1 MTSLDVRNNSAVMKR
16 AEQLKRWEESDTN
29 RQPPTPR
36 PERGRKIKFSS
47 GCVFLAA
54 CMSGDKEEVL
64 KLLEN
69 GADINTANVDGLTAL
84 HQACIDDNLE
94 IVEFLIEHGADINR
108 QDNEGWTPLHAT
120 ASCGFVSI
128 ARYLVEHDAD
138 PAAVNSDGDLAVD
151 LAVDIQHLPMMDF
164 MQKVMTEHNID
175 CEKARQAEEQLMLSD
190 AKKWLRSDA
199 SEVDRPHPKTGAT
212 ALHVAAAKGYTKVI
226 SLLLA
231 GRANVDKQD
240 NDGWTPLHA
249 ASHWGQKEA
258 AEMLVN
264 AMADMDVRNYAGQT
278 CIDVADRKMAK
289 FLEELRS
296 TSNKRVKRRPSSQ
309 IRISDKIENHIDNT
323 PTKIIRVEVKSDQ
336 SKDQANAS
344 ISDIELPMI
353 DSSDQLDQAHNLAR
367 IAEYDETDSE
377 LTDSTES
384 SHSTSLS
391 EPEDEK
397 SKQPTDSSTDN
408 QPVEEEAPWRRNSLA
423 RVRTQNES
431 PTKNQVPEKE
441 VSKTN
446 STTEPSDVILRRT
459 QSFEHDEKF
468 YQKYHELR
476 ARIKAN
482 SCPILPATQLNSNNS
497 SNSNSRNNNSNS
509 SNSNSNNNIN
519 NNSNNSNNINNS
531 KSNNTNIINNP
542 TSALGNVYTPIPN
555 YSVQRSASLKDH
567 RNYRSNSTNTSTTSI
582 TAAYTTSSTPSTAD
596 STASITTSTTTTTSS
611 TAATTTPIRST
622 PTSSANAADKGA
634 TSAASTSTT
643 NNNKNNQNNNNN
655 KISNTITN
663 SNTANNNNDNGNN
676 KIDNDPKQSSSSSSS
691 TLSGPSTSP
700 DAAAPTTT
708 TKQKMSAGTIFKNFF
723 KSFVPPVRD
732 EESETQRKAHAKRVR
747 ETRRSTQGVTLDEIK
762 SAEELVKKKNSTMN
776 NNNNSSSNETQ
787 VATATAENPSTSQ
800 QQEVEPLTQP
810 PIIAT
815 ETEASPQSPPRT
827 DENEAPIVLSP
838 TTNAAKCARD
848 KEDDDKEAPEDAE
861 KDECAVDND
870 GEDVSASFTIVA
882 PTRKIVTPTEDATT
896 DENTDDNDE
905 EVSASYTLTPRHSF
919 IGSAVP
925 NEAVETTIVVTPPE
939 MTINESAVAEEVTVR
954 KKQVAKETEN
964 DDENAEEDED
974 DDEDE
979 SRDDDEEANENEAE
993 AASKRESLKQSAAE
1007 KSAETLQVA
1016 AADVEAEDADEEQNE
1031 NADEEVQGDTED
1043 DSDESETIEVHNLQ
1057 NANEKTERPVPKQI
1071 EPSENSTT
1079 KSPVL
1084 TTSTTSNERSRLS
1097 TLTPLP
1103 LAVTTVGASASKSSV
1118 HPTSA
1123 VTTPITPTSSSSS
1136 SPPPPTLESPVR
1148 LREKRIPP
1156 YETDSNNALTLV
1168 ERLRYEASKYS
1179 GAGGD
1184 ELVAVSKTRSL
1195 PPTLQGGGVGGGGGG
1210 TEDGAGGGI
1219 NACIDNNEP
1228 ALAPTT
1234 TYSKIFGGSRRSLD
1248 STSLPLQS
1256 HGSLATEQANISA
1269 FGSISSCSSISGTA
1283 TATSAASGSHA
1294 SSTTAAA
1301 SSLSSSSSS
1310 NTMAERRPSWRLKFD
1325 AGCKFKLEDAS
1336 SGNTFPPNNS
1346 TIIPSAP
1353 AVIAAA
1359 NLSSTISQ
1367 RRINSNSLNSSNQ
1380 SLNSIGRPV
1389 SAPVN
1394 ASTSSTLLSND
1405 AQSEGV
1411 GIYGR
1416 RLTSGNANT
1425 YSSSGSS
1432 TATATAAATTSTT
1445 TANVTAST
1453 ATVASKANEDK
1464 DNDKEN
1470 DNRNLAASAIQ
1481 RRRKP
1486 KRRSTG
1492 VVHID
1497 MDDLDPERQDSAN
1510 DTEEKDKD
1518 KESGGERAASR
1529 SRLGSTT
1536 TSSSNS
1542 ATDENKARDKSEN
1555 GEAIDYKALW
1565 EAAKLEN
1572 DKLKQQLKK
1581 KDEEIV
1587 QSRATLER
1595 ITNATTKNS
1604 LSELEK
1610 RERRAME
1617 RKLSEMEEE
1626 LKQLEVYKTENQ
1638 RLKEENGALIRVI
1651 SKLSK

>member
-1 MTSLDVRNNSAVMKR
+1 MSSLDVRNNSAVMKR

-64 KLLEN
+64 KLLES

-94 IVEFLIEHGADINR
+94 MVEFLIEHGADINR

-128 ARYLVEHDAD
+128 ARYLVEHGAD

-151 LAVDIQHLPMMDF
+151 LAVDIQHLAMMDF

-258 AEMLVN
+258 ADMLVN
-264 AMADMDVRNYAGQT
+264 AMADMDIRNYAGQT

-336 SKDQANAS
+336 SKDQAN
-344 ISDIELPMI
+344 
-353 DSSDQLDQAHNLAR
+353 
-367 IAEYDETDSE
+367 
-377 LTDSTES
+377 
-384 SHSTSLS
+384 
-391 EPEDEK
+391 DEK
-397 SKQPTDSSTDN
+397 SKQSLETVKPSAVATTDN
-408 QPVEEEAPWRRNSLA
+408 QTVEDEAPWRRNSLA
-423 RVRTQNES
+423 RARTQNES
-431 PTKNQVPEKE
+431 PTKIQVPEKD

-446 STTEPSDVILRRT
+446 NTTETSDVILRRT
-459 QSFEHDEKF
+459 QSFEHDEKT
-468 YQKYHELR
+468 
-476 ARIKAN
+476 I
-482 SCPILPATQLNSNNS
+482 
-497 SNSNSRNNNSNS
+497 
-509 SNSNSNNNIN
+509 
-519 NNSNNSNNINNS
+519 
-531 KSNNTNIINNP
+531 
-542 TSALGNVYTPIPN
+542 
-555 YSVQRSASLKDH
+555 
-567 RNYRSNSTNTSTTSI
+567 STNTSSTSI
-582 TAAYTTSSTPSTAD
+582 TAAYTTSTPTTADSTTSITTTGSTTTTPSTA
-596 STASITTSTTTTTSS
+596 T
-611 TAATTTPIRST
+611 TTTPIRR
-622 PTSSANAADKGA
+622 
-634 TSAASTSTT
+634 
-643 NNNKNNQNNNNN
+643 
-655 KISNTITN
+655 
-663 SNTANNNNDNGNN
+663 
-676 KIDNDPKQSSSSSSS
+676 
-691 TLSGPSTSP
+691 
-700 DAAAPTTT
+700 
-708 TKQKMSAGTIFKNFF
+708 
-723 KSFVPPVRD
+723 SFVPPVRD

-762 SAEELVKKKNSTMN
+762 SAEELVKKKNSNMN

-787 VATATAENPSTSQ
+787 VATAIAGTIPTTSE
-800 QQEVEPLTQP
+800 QQEVEAIEPPHTEPSVAATQTLP
-810 PIIAT
+810 AT
-815 ETEASPQSPPRT
+815 ETPLTSQSQIADGDETTVAEQQAIRADCTPAEESDREEVEEKECDQQDDEA
-827 DENEAPIVLSP
+827 
-838 TTNAAKCARD
+838 
-848 KEDDDKEAPEDAE
+848 
-861 KDECAVDND
+861 AVDND
-870 GEDVSASFTIVA
+870 GDDDVSASFTIVA
-882 PTRKIVTPTEDATT
+882 PTRKNSSTKATMLDDTTTDDATT
-896 DENTDDNDE
+896 TDDNDE
-905 EVSASYTLTPRHSF
+905 EVSATYTLTPRHSF
-919 IGSAVP
+919 VGSAAP
-925 NEAVETTIVVTPPE
+925 TETVETTIVVTPPE
-939 MTINESAVAEEVTVR
+939 IIINESDLDSETVR
-954 KKQVAKETEN
+954 KKVDTYEME
-964 DDENAEEDED
+964 DENVPEN
-974 DDEDE
+974 
-979 SRDDDEEANENEAE
+979 ANKLEID
-993 AASKRESLKQSAAE
+993 
-1007 KSAETLQVA
+1007 
-1016 AADVEAEDADEEQNE
+1016 ADVENE
-1031 NADEEVQGDTED
+1031 NADE
-1043 DSDESETIEVHNLQ
+1043 SSESEQQ
-1057 NANEKTERPVPKQI
+1057 NENEEATEIAYLSKAEYVQAELEADDEEELLEEKAVDAEEDVESVDSEIVEINEFENEKTESSATKELATNEISAPKSHI
-1071 EPSENSTT
+1071 STGNNSAE
-1079 KSPVL
+1079 L
-1084 TTSTTSNERSRLS
+1084 TSVTQTERARHN
-1097 TLTPLP
+1097 TLIPLP
-1103 LAVTTVGASASKSSV
+1103 LVSVASSSV
-1118 HPTSA
+1118 AHAADATA
-1123 VTTPITPTSSSSS
+1123 ATPTSTSANT
-1136 SPPPPTLESPVR
+1136 PTLESPVR
-1148 LREKRIPP
+1148 LRDKRIPYDP
-1156 YETDSNNALTLV
+1156 DSNNALTLA

-1179 GAGGD
+1179 AVGD
-1184 ELVAVSKTRSL
+1184 SDESSSSSTVVSKTRSL
-1195 PPTLQGGGVGGGGGG
+1195 PLTSLAS
-1210 TEDGAGGGI
+1210 DADAI
-1219 NACIDNNEP
+1219 NELSTN
-1228 ALAPTT
+1228 
-1234 TYSKIFGGSRRSLD
+1234 YGKISLSSRRSLD
-1248 STSLPLQS
+1248 SSSLSLHGNNESQAAQASSNDTQTLQS
-1256 HGSLATEQANISA
+1256 AIS
-1269 FGSISSCSSISGTA
+1269 SISSCSSGTA
-1283 TATSAASGSHA
+1283 FVATTTTVTAP
-1294 SSTTAAA
+1294 
-1301 SSLSSSSSS
+1301 SSS
-1310 NTMAERRPSWRLKFD
+1310 NSSNNSTMAERRPSWRLKFD

-1394 ASTSSTLLSND
+1394 ATTSTTLLSND
-1405 AQSEGV
+1405 THSEGV
-1411 GIYGR
+1411 SIFGR
-1416 RLTSGNANT
+1416 RLTGGSTNST
-1425 YSSSGSS
+1425 YSSS
-1432 TATATAAATTSTT
+1432 ATTPAATTTTSTASTT
-1445 TANVTAST
+1445 TANVTAATANST
-1453 ATVASKANEDK
+1453 SKTNDDK

-1470 DNRNLAASAIQ
+1470 DNRNLAAQSAIQ

-1497 MDDLDPERQDSAN
+1497 MDELDPERQDSAN
-1510 DTEEKDKD
+1510 DAEEKDKE
-1518 KESGGERAASR
+1518 KESGGERGASR
-1529 SRLGSTT
+1529 SRLSSTT
-1536 TSSSNS
+1536 NANTNANS
-1542 ATDENKARDKSEN
+1542 TTDENKARDRSEN

-1565 EAAKLEN
+1565 EAVKLEN

-1581 KDEEIV
+1581 KDDEIV

-1595 ITNATTKNS
+1595 FTNATTKNS

>member
-94 IVEFLIEHGADINR
+94 MVEFLIEHGADINR

-128 ARYLVEHDAD
+128 ARYLVEHNAD

-258 AEMLVN
+258 AEMIVN
-264 AMADMDVRNYAGQT
+264 AMADMDIRNYAGQT

-289 FLEELRS
+289 FLEELRN

-353 DSSDQLDQAHNLAR
+353 DSSEQLDQPHNLAR

-397 SKQPTDSSTDN
+397 SKQPSDSSSDN
-408 QPVEEEAPWRRNSLA
+408 QSVEEEAPWRRNSLA

-441 VSKTN
+441 VNKTN
-446 STTEPSDVILRRT
+446 NTPETSDVILRRT

-519 NNSNNSNNINNS
+519 NNCNNSNNINNS
-531 KSNNTNIINNP
+531 KSNTNIINNP

-567 RNYRSNSTNTSTTSI
+567 RNYRTISTNTTTTSV
-582 TAAYTTSSTPSTAD
+582 TAAYTISAPSTAD
-596 STASITTSTTTTTSS
+596 STASVTTSTTTTTSS
-611 TAATTTPIRST
+611 TAAITTPIRST
-622 PTSSANAADKGA
+622 STSPANIGKGA
-634 TSAASTSTT
+634 TSAVSTIG
-643 NNNKNNQNNNNN
+643 NNNNN
-655 KISNTITN
+655 NNSNTFTN
-663 SNTANNNNDNGNN
+663 SNTAKNHNNNVNNNNNDND
-676 KIDNDPKQSSSSSSS
+676 IKQPSSPLSS
-691 TLSGPSTSP
+691 PSTP
-700 DAAAPTTT
+700 DSAAPTTT
-708 TKQKMSAGTIFKNFF
+708 VATKQKMSAGTIFKNFF

-762 SAEELVKKKNSTMN
+762 SAEELVKKKNSNMN
-776 NNNNSSSNETQ
+776 NNNNSSS
-787 VATATAENPSTSQ
+787 
-800 QQEVEPLTQP
+800 
-810 PIIAT
+810 
-815 ETEASPQSPPRT
+815 
-827 DENEAPIVLSP
+827 
-838 TTNAAKCARD
+838 
-848 KEDDDKEAPEDAE
+848 
-861 KDECAVDND
+861 
-870 GEDVSASFTIVA
+870 
-882 PTRKIVTPTEDATT
+882 
-896 DENTDDNDE
+896 
-905 EVSASYTLTPRHSF
+905 
-919 IGSAVP
+919 
-925 NEAVETTIVVTPPE
+925 
-939 MTINESAVAEEVTVR
+939 
-954 KKQVAKETEN
+954 
-964 DDENAEEDED
+964 
-974 DDEDE
+974 
-979 SRDDDEEANENEAE
+979 
-993 AASKRESLKQSAAE
+993 
-1007 KSAETLQVA
+1007 
-1016 AADVEAEDADEEQNE
+1016 
-1031 NADEEVQGDTED
+1031 
-1043 DSDESETIEVHNLQ
+1043 
-1057 NANEKTERPVPKQI
+1057 
-1071 EPSENSTT
+1071 
-1079 KSPVL
+1079 
-1084 TTSTTSNERSRLS
+1084 
-1097 TLTPLP
+1097 
-1103 LAVTTVGASASKSSV
+1103 
-1118 HPTSA
+1118 
-1123 VTTPITPTSSSSS
+1123 
-1136 SPPPPTLESPVR
+1136 
-1148 LREKRIPP
+1148 
-1156 YETDSNNALTLV
+1156 
-1168 ERLRYEASKYS
+1168 
-1179 GAGGD
+1179 
-1184 ELVAVSKTRSL
+1184 
-1195 PPTLQGGGVGGGGGG
+1195 
-1210 TEDGAGGGI
+1210 
-1219 NACIDNNEP
+1219 
-1228 ALAPTT
+1228 
-1234 TYSKIFGGSRRSLD
+1234 
-1248 STSLPLQS
+1248 
-1256 HGSLATEQANISA
+1256 
-1269 FGSISSCSSISGTA
+1269 
-1283 TATSAASGSHA
+1283 
-1294 SSTTAAA
+1294 
-1301 SSLSSSSSS
+1301 
-1310 NTMAERRPSWRLKFD
+1310 
-1325 AGCKFKLEDAS
+1325 FKLEDAS
-1336 SGNTFPPNNS
+1336 SGSTFPPNNS

-1380 SLNSIGRPV
+1380 SLNSVGRPV
-1389 SAPVN
+1389 SAPAN
-1394 ASTSSTLLSND
+1394 TSTSTTLLSND
-1405 AQSEGV
+1405 AQSESV
-1411 GIYGR
+1411 GIFGR
-1416 RLTSGNANT
+1416 RLTSGVGNT
-1425 YSSSGSS
+1425 YSNSSS
-1432 TATATAAATTSTT
+1432 TTPAATTATSTTATT
-1445 TANVTAST
+1445 TATVTAST
-1453 ATVASKANEDK
+1453 AISASKANEDK

-1470 DNRNLAASAIQ
+1470 DNRNLAAQSAIQ

-1497 MDDLDPERQDSAN
+1497 MDDLDPERHDSAN
-1510 DTEEKDKD
+1510 DAEEKEKE
-1518 KESGGERAASR
+1518 KESGGERGASR

-1536 TSSSNS
+1536 TGSSNS
-1542 ATDENKARDKSEN
+1542 ATDENKSRDKSEN

-1565 EAAKLEN
+1565 EAVKLEN

-1581 KDEEIV
+1581 KDDEIV

-1595 ITNATTKNS
+1595 ITNATTRNS

-1626 LKQLEVYKTENQ
+1626 LKLLQKLKTENE
-1638 RLKEENGALIRVI
+1638 RLRAENRALTRVV
-1651 SKLSK
+1651 SKLTTSAQSQLAKKSK

>member
-1 MTSLDVRNNSAVMKR
+1 MSSLDVRNNSAVMKR

-64 KLLEN
+64 KLLES

-94 IVEFLIEHGADINR
+94 MVEFLIEHGADINR

-128 ARYLVEHDAD
+128 ARYLVEHGAD

-151 LAVDIQHLPMMDF
+151 LAVDIQHLAMMDF

-258 AEMLVN
+258 ADMLVN
-264 AMADMDVRNYAGQT
+264 AMADMDIRNYAGQT

-344 ISDIELPMI
+344 ITENELPMI
-353 DSSDQLDQAHNLAR
+353 DSSDQLEPHNLAR

-397 SKQPTDSSTDN
+397 SKQSHETVKPSAVATTDN
-408 QPVEEEAPWRRNSLA
+408 QTVEDEAPWRRNSLA
-423 RVRTQNES
+423 RARTQNES
-431 PTKNQVPEKE
+431 PTKIQVPEKD

-446 STTEPSDVILRRT
+446 NTTETSDVILRRT
-459 QSFEHDEKF
+459 QSFEHDEKT
-468 YQKYHELR
+468 
-476 ARIKAN
+476 I
-482 SCPILPATQLNSNNS
+482 
-497 SNSNSRNNNSNS
+497 
-509 SNSNSNNNIN
+509 
-519 NNSNNSNNINNS
+519 
-531 KSNNTNIINNP
+531 
-542 TSALGNVYTPIPN
+542 
-555 YSVQRSASLKDH
+555 
-567 RNYRSNSTNTSTTSI
+567 STNTSSTSI
-582 TAAYTTSSTPSTAD
+582 TAAYTTSTPTTAD
-596 STASITTSTTTTTSS
+596 STTSITTTGSTTTTPS
-611 TAATTTPIRST
+611 TTTTTTPIRSAQN
-622 PTSSANAADKGA
+622 SGKGA
-634 TSAASTSTT
+634 TSAVSTNSNN
-643 NNNKNNQNNNNN
+643 NNNKNNNNNNN
-655 KISNTITN
+655 TNVNNTI
-663 SNTANNNNDNGNN
+663 TANNNNNNGNN
-676 KIDNDPKQSSSSSSS
+676 NNNNDTKQSTSS
-691 TLSGPSTSP
+691 SP

-708 TKQKMSAGTIFKNFF
+708 VAAKQKMSAGTIFKNFF

-762 SAEELVKKKNSTMN
+762 SAEELVKKKNSNMN

-787 VATATAENPSTSQ
+787 VATAIAGTIPTTSE
-800 QQEVEPLTQP
+800 QQEVEAIEPPHTEPSVAATQTLP
-810 PIIAT
+810 TT
-815 ETEASPQSPPRT
+815 ETPLASQSQIADGDETTIAEQQASRADCTPAEESDREEEEEKECDQQDDEA
-827 DENEAPIVLSP
+827 
-838 TTNAAKCARD
+838 
-848 KEDDDKEAPEDAE
+848 
-861 KDECAVDND
+861 AVDND

-882 PTRKIVTPTEDATT
+882 PTRKNSSTKATMLDDTTTDDATT
-896 DENTDDNDE
+896 TDDNDE
-905 EVSASYTLTPRHSF
+905 EVSATYTLTPRHSF
-919 IGSAVP
+919 VGSAAP
-925 NEAVETTIVVTPPE
+925 TETVETTIVVTPPE
-939 MTINESAVAEEVTVR
+939 IIINESDLDSETVR
-954 KKQVAKETEN
+954 KKAETYEME
-964 DDENAEEDED
+964 DENVPEN
-974 DDEDE
+974 
-979 SRDDDEEANENEAE
+979 ANKLEI
-993 AASKRESLKQSAAE
+993 
-1007 KSAETLQVA
+1007 
-1016 AADVEAEDADEEQNE
+1016 DVDVKNE
-1031 NADEEVQGDTED
+1031 NADESSESEQQNENEEATEIANLSKVEDVQAVLEADDEEELLEEKAVDAEEEVESD
-1043 DSDESETIEVHNLQ
+1043 DSEIVEINEFE
-1057 NANEKTERPVPKQI
+1057 NEKTESSATKELATNEISAPKSHI
-1071 EPSENSTT
+1071 STGNSSVELPSVTQT
-1079 KSPVL
+1079 
-1084 TTSTTSNERSRLS
+1084 ERARHN
-1097 TLTPLP
+1097 TLIPLP
-1103 LAVTTVGASASKSSV
+1103 LVGVASTSV
-1118 HPTSA
+1118 AHATDA
-1123 VTTPITPTSSSSS
+1123 TPATPTSTSANT
-1136 SPPPPTLESPVR
+1136 PTLESPVR
-1148 LREKRIPP
+1148 LRDKRIPYDP
-1156 YETDSNNALTLV
+1156 DSNNALTLA

-1179 GAGGD
+1179 AVGD
-1184 ELVAVSKTRSL
+1184 SDESSSSSTVVSKTRSL
-1195 PPTLQGGGVGGGGGG
+1195 PPASLAS
-1210 TEDGAGGGI
+1210 DADAI
-1219 NACIDNNEP
+1219 NELSTN
-1228 ALAPTT
+1228 
-1234 TYSKIFGGSRRSLD
+1234 YGKISLSSRRSLD
-1248 STSLPLQS
+1248 SSSLSLHGNNESQAAQASSNDTQTLQS
-1256 HGSLATEQANISA
+1256 AIS
-1269 FGSISSCSSISGTA
+1269 SISSCSSGSGTA
-1283 TATSAASGSHA
+1283 FVATTTTATAP
-1294 SSTTAAA
+1294 
-1301 SSLSSSSSS
+1301 SSS
-1310 NTMAERRPSWRLKFD
+1310 NSSNNSTMAERRPSWRLKFD

-1394 ASTSSTLLSND
+1394 ATTSTTLLSND
-1405 AQSEGV
+1405 THSEGV
-1411 GIYGR
+1411 SIFGR
-1416 RLTSGNANT
+1416 RLTGGSTNST
-1425 YSSSGSS
+1425 YSSS
-1432 TATATAAATTSTT
+1432 ATTPAATTTTSTASTT
-1445 TANVTAST
+1445 TANVTAAT
-1453 ATVASKANEDK
+1453 ANSASKTNDDK

-1470 DNRNLAASAIQ
+1470 DNRNLAAQSAIQ

-1497 MDDLDPERQDSAN
+1497 MDELDPERQDSAN
-1510 DTEEKDKD
+1510 DAEEKDKE
-1518 KESGGERAASR
+1518 KESGGERGASR
-1529 SRLGSTT
+1529 SRLSSTT
-1536 TSSSNS
+1536 NANTNANS
-1542 ATDENKARDKSEN
+1542 TTDENKARDRSEN

-1565 EAAKLEN
+1565 EAVKLEN

-1581 KDEEIV
+1581 KDDEIV

-1595 ITNATTKNS
+1595 FTNATTKNS

-1626 LKQLEVYKTENQ
+1626 LKLLQKLKTENE
-1638 RLKEENGALIRVI
+1638 RLRAENRALTRVV
-1651 SKLSK
+1651 SKLTTSAQSQLAKKSK

>member
-94 IVEFLIEHGADINR
+94 MVEFLIEHGADINR

-128 ARYLVEHDAD
+128 ARYLVEHNAD

-258 AEMLVN
+258 AEMIVN
-264 AMADMDVRNYAGQT
+264 AMADMDIRNYAGQT

-289 FLEELRS
+289 FLEELRN

-353 DSSDQLDQAHNLAR
+353 DSSEQLDQPHNLAR

-397 SKQPTDSSTDN
+397 SKQPSDSSTDN
-408 QPVEEEAPWRRNSLA
+408 QSVEEEAPWRRNSLA

-441 VSKTN
+441 VNKTN
-446 STTEPSDVILRRT
+446 NTPETSDVILRRT

-519 NNSNNSNNINNS
+519 NNCNNSNNINNS
-531 KSNNTNIINNP
+531 KSNTNIINNP

-567 RNYRSNSTNTSTTSI
+567 RNYRTISTNTTTTSV
-582 TAAYTTSSTPSTAD
+582 TAAYTISAPSTAD
-596 STASITTSTTTTTSS
+596 STASVTTSTTTTTSS
-611 TAATTTPIRST
+611 TAAITTPIRS
-622 PTSSANAADKGA
+622 PANIGKGA
-634 TSAASTSTT
+634 TSAVSTIG
-643 NNNKNNQNNNNN
+643 NNNNN
-655 KISNTITN
+655 NNSNTFTN
-663 SNTANNNNDNGNN
+663 SNTAKNHNNNVNNNNNDND
-676 KIDNDPKQSSSSSSS
+676 IKQPSSPLSSQS
-691 TLSGPSTSP
+691 TP
-700 DAAAPTTT
+700 DSAAPTTT
-708 TKQKMSAGTIFKNFF
+708 VATKQKMSAGTIFKNFF

-762 SAEELVKKKNSTMN
+762 SAEELVKKKNSNMN

-787 VATATAENPSTSQ
+787 VATAPATIPSTSQ
-800 QQEVEPLTQP
+800 QQEIESIEPLTQP
-810 PIIAT
+810 SITASQALIPLELNLQPQRNRRSVDND
-815 ETEASPQSPPRT
+815 ETPNTPSTISAE
-827 DENEAPIVLSP
+827 
-838 TTNAAKCARD
+838 CAREKAAN
-848 KEDDDKEAPEDAE
+848 KEGEPEAE
-861 KDECAVDND
+861 KDEAVVEND
-870 GEDVSASFTIVA
+870 GEDVSASFTIVTPA
-882 PTRKIVTPTEDATT
+882 RKISNTKATMLEVATT
-896 DENTDDNDE
+896 DETTDDNDE
-905 EVSASYTLTPRHSF
+905 EVSTTYTLTPRHSYA
-919 IGSAVP
+919 ISTAP
-925 NEAVETTIVVTPPE
+925 AEAVETTIVVTPPE
-939 MTINESAVAEEVTVR
+939 ISSN
-954 KKQVAKETEN
+954 KTE
-964 DDENAEEDED
+964 AGT
-974 DDEDE
+974 
-979 SRDDDEEANENEAE
+979 NENEHEAE
-993 AASKRESLKQSAAE
+993 KENEEEEEVEAVQIKNDAEDEGAYESASLKQNTDVNSVEVA
-1007 KSAETLQVA
+1007 QVA
-1016 AADVEAEDADEEQNE
+1016 QAQVEAEDEDEDVDEEEEDAEEAVGSEIIEINDLQNE
-1031 NADEEVQGDTED
+1031 N
-1043 DSDESETIEVHNLQ
+1043 
-1057 NANEKTERPVPKQI
+1057 EKTDNSSRKQI
-1071 EPSENSTT
+1071 KISENITIKPALSSIAT
-1079 KSPVL
+1079 L
-1084 TTSTTSNERSRLS
+1084 TDRTRVN

-1103 LAVTTVGASASKSSV
+1103 LAVNEGVKSNSPL
-1118 HPTSA
+1118 HA
-1123 VTTPITPTSSSSS
+1123 EEDTTPLTPTSVSSTNT
-1136 SPPPPTLESPVR
+1136 PTLESPVR
-1148 LREKRIPP
+1148 LREKRIPFEP
-1156 YETDSNNALTLV
+1156 DNNSTLTLV

-1179 GAGGD
+1179 GDGGD
-1184 ELVAVSKTRSL
+1184 ELVVNNKTRSL
-1195 PPTLQGGGVGGGGGG
+1195 PPALQGDHESSSGVVNM
-1210 TEDGAGGGI
+1210 GI
-1219 NACIDNNEP
+1219 GNSEST
-1228 ALAPTT
+1228 LTT
-1234 TYSKIFGGSRRSLD
+1234 TTNYGKIFNSSRRSLD

-1256 HGSLATEQANISA
+1256 HISECKTSQQATELQSNNSA
-1269 FGSISSCSSISGTA
+1269 IGSISSCSSSGTA
-1283 TATSAASGSHA
+1283 AVTTLATAVSSG
-1294 SSTTAAA
+1294 
-1301 SSLSSSSSS
+1301 SSSSSS
-1310 NTMAERRPSWRLKFD
+1310 SSSCSTSSSTVNTMAERRPSWRLKFD

-1336 SGNTFPPNNS
+1336 SGSTFPPNNS

-1380 SLNSIGRPV
+1380 SLNSVGRPV
-1389 SAPVN
+1389 SAPAN
-1394 ASTSSTLLSND
+1394 TSTSTTPLSND
-1405 AQSEGV
+1405 GQSESVGIFGRRVTSGV
-1411 GIYGR
+1411 G
-1416 RLTSGNANT
+1416 NT
-1425 YSSSGSS
+1425 YSNSSSAT
-1432 TATATAAATTSTT
+1432 TATSTT
-1445 TANVTAST
+1445 ATTTATVTAST
-1453 ATVASKANEDK
+1453 AISASKANEDK

-1470 DNRNLAASAIQ
+1470 DNRNLAAQSAIQ

-1497 MDDLDPERQDSAN
+1497 MDDLDPERHDSAN
-1510 DTEEKDKD
+1510 DAEEKEKE
-1518 KESGGERAASR
+1518 KESGGERGASR

-1536 TSSSNS
+1536 TGSSNS
-1542 ATDENKARDKSEN
+1542 ATDENKSRDKSEN

-1565 EAAKLEN
+1565 EAVKLEN

-1581 KDEEIV
+1581 KDDEIV

-1595 ITNATTKNS
+1595 ITNATTRNS

-1626 LKQLEVYKTENQ
+1626 LKLLQKLKTENE
-1638 RLKEENGALIRVI
+1638 RLRAENRALTRVV
-1651 SKLSK
+1651 SKLTTSAQSQLAKKSK